1 MIMVFWGIF
10 ILLIGSNRRLKYFD
24 RSFFGYR
31 VCANLAWG
39 LIWFIH
45 AQPVCLFV
53 LFLFRVCVDLI
64 WYDSIKRVPPYF
76 GPLPRVD
83 RTRSSS
89 LAHETKKQ
97 LVLVSLKRCRDNNKT
112 GWLDSIPRRGNLP
125 TWAFTHSLSPS
136 GYLNEFYFF
145 FLNFW
150 SLLLSLEKTNK
161 EIELNNSLW
170 AGTILARYSNLICAR
185 LRAMEII
192 SLGADGQVLQATG
205 DTLPTREGNWRRPGD
220 GDFCHER

>member
-1 MIMVFWGIF
+1 LRQFGLGAYLIYSRATCLLVCF
-10 ILLIGSNRRLKYFD
+10 ISLSCLCGFD
-24 RSFFGYR
+24 
-31 VCANLAWG
+31 
-39 LIWFIH
+39 LIWFNQTCS
-45 AQPVCLFV
+45 ALFWAV
-53 LFLFRVCVDLI
+53 
-64 WYDSIKRVPPYF
+64 
-76 GPLPRVD
+76 PRVD

-89 LAHETKKQ
+89 LAHETKKK